1 MLSGTEA
8 RIRYLTVA
16 FFAQRVLDALV
27 ASAEHG
33 DDAGLKPALELAIQ
47 ELKTAIGSGSD
58 DYQEGSPRAFSDY
71 EQVRTLD
78 EVRNRAEVQQMI
90 QALEKLAEDLDGG
103 VPAGRRQLDEA
114 IEFFCH
120 LESRALRNFDQPT
133 EALPRGIHEL
143 CKASQRGSSMTPRP

>member
-33 DDAGLKPALELAIQ
+33 DDAGLKPALELAVQ
-47 ELKTAIGSGSD
+47 ELQAATGNPPA
-58 DYQEGSPRAFSDY
+58 DYQQGSSRAFSSY
-71 EQVRTLD
+71 EEVRTLD
-78 EVRNRAEVQQMI
+78 EVGKPDEVRRI
-90 QALEKLAEDLDGG
+90 IRALERLTKDLDAGM
-103 VPAGRRQLDEA
+103 PADRRQFDQA

-133 EALPRGIHEL
+133 ETLPRGIHEL
-143 CKASQRGSSMTPRP
+143 CKAS

>member
-33 DDAGLKPALELAIQ
+33 DDAGLKPALELAVQ
-47 ELKTAIGSGSD
+47 ELQAAIGNPPA
-58 DYQEGSPRAFSDY
+58 DYQQGRPRAFSDY

-78 EVRNRAEVQQMI
+78 EVRNPAEVQEI
-90 QALEKLAEDLDGG
+90 IRALERLTKDLDGG

-133 EALPRGIHEL
+133 ETMPRGIHEL
-143 CKASQRGSSMTPRP
+143 CKAS